1 MEKKYEILKNGLDDY
16 VLKYKDKEI
25 KFNSVVKIVDKM
37 QEVNKNARMK
47 MILDLSKQG
56 MTVKDLIIEEK
67 KDGKTYYNNSNK
79 EELEQAYI
87 QEETSKVFQ
96 GAIKEMLGMELM
108 ELLQEIGLENEEE
121 IKEFSTELGKIMV
134 GNFPRR

>member
-1 MEKKYEILKNGLDDY
+1 MEKKYDILKNGLDDY

-25 KFNSVVKIVDKM
+25 KFNSTIKIVDKM

-56 MTVKDLIIEEK
+56 MTIKDLIIEEK

-96 GAIKEMLGMELM
+96 EAIKEMLGIELM

-134 GNFPRR
+134 GNSPRR